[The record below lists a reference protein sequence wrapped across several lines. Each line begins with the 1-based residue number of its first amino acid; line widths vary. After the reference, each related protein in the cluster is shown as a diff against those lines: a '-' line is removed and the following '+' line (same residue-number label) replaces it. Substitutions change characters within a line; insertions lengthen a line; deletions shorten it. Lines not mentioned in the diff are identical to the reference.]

1 MSEAYFVKAIC
12 GHIIH
17 KEFDLPEGSTT
28 RISKDLYEDFVL
40 KRWEKEGLVKLFT
53 DYDEALDFK
62 YKGLAVLA
70 AESLASLNPPLDNQ
84 GNPLPFKPATYDFV
98 LGKPIKAEYNYIDK
112 PVVEE
117 TVVPAIDVKGKK
129 TDNAKA
135 DINTEDTTSIKAPSK
150 VV

>member
-1 MSEAYFVKAIC
+1 M
-12 GHIIH
+12 
-17 KEFDLPEGSTT
+17 
-28 RISKDLYEDFVL
+28 
-40 KRWEKEGLVKLFT
+40 
-53 DYDEALDFK
+53 
-62 YKGLAVLA
+62 A